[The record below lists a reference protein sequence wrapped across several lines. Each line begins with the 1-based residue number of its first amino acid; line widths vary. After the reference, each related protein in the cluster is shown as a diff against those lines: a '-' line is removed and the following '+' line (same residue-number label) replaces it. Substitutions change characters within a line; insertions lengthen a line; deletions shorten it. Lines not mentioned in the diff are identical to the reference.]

1 MSSVTSVAIS
11 CPSCHQ
17 TLASRYCANC
27 GEKRIDEH
35 DFSLKHQVEELLES
49 FTHLDN
55 KLFRTVKTL
64 VAKPGML
71 SLNYVQGIRVPFMKP
86 FQLFIVSNLLFF
98 LLQGQGNIFA
108 LSLNTYYQMQPY
120 KAMGTEES
128 IKAKLGANT
137 NFDLLATIFNNQI
150 VSQSKALI
158 FLFLPLLTLACALLF
173 FRRRRFLAEHLIFAT
188 HFFSFIVLFYIAFG
202 LLVNKP
208 FLWITNQ
215 QYNEV
220 FDILS
225 SLAGL
230 GLIMLY
236 CGIAIRRFYKV
247 GRGYAAFSSLA
258 IGATFLIGI
267 YGYRMLLFYKIIAGI
282 TI

>member
-1 MSSVTSVAIS
+1 MSSVTSVVIK

-17 TLASRYCANC
+17 TLQSHYCANC
-27 GEKRIDEH
+27 GEKRVDRH
-35 DFSLKHQVEELLES
+35 DFSLKHQAEELLES

-55 KLFRTVKTL
+55 KLFRTIKTL

-71 SLNYVQGIRVPFMKP
+71 SVNYVKGIRVPFMKP

-98 LLQGQGNIFA
+98 LLQGKGNVFA
-108 LSLNTYYQMQPY
+108 LSLYTYYQMEPY
-120 KAMGTEES
+120 KSMGTETA
-128 IKAKLGANT
+128 IKAKLGATT
-137 NFDLLATIFNNQI
+137 NFDLLATVFNNQ
-150 VSQSKALI
+150 VVPQSKALI
-158 FLFLPLLTLACALLF
+158 FLFVPLLTLACALLF
-173 FRRRRFLAEHLIFAT
+173 LHRKRFLAEHLIFAT
-188 HFFSFIVLFYIAFG
+188 HFFSFIVLFYVAFG

-208 FLWITNQ
+208 FTWITHQ
-215 QYNEV
+215 QYNEA

-236 CGIAIRRFYKV
+236 FGIAARTFYKV
-247 GRGYAAFSSLA
+247 GKGYAIFSSLA
-258 IGATFLIGI
+258 IGVTFLLGI